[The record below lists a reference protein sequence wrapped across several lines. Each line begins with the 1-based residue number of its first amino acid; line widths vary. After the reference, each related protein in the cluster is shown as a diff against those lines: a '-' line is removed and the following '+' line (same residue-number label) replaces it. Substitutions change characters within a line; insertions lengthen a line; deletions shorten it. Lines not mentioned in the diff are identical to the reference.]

1 MTTSVDVLAVMEQA
15 ACALRID
22 ARHEQGEDMEI
33 ARAAVAELIEAS
45 EAYANGEYHDIEIES
60 RCDYSSRRRKERYRV
75 NAALAR
81 VKGA

>member
-33 ARAAVAELIEAS
+33 ARAALAELIEAAS
-45 EAYANGEYHDIEIES
+45 EICYEVSDRSEGKRLLVD
-60 RCDYSSRRRKERYRV
+60 
-75 NAALAR
+75 ALAR